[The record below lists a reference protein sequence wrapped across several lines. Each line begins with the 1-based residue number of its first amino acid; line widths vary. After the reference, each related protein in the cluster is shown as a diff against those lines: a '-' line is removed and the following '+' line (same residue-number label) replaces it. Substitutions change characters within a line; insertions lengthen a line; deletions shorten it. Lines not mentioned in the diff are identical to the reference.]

1 MVLLGSLSGACFSRT
16 PPPSQQVIP
25 IYSKQSGRL
34 EALMSDRDG
43 DGKLDTRA
51 LMDGAR
57 LKRIEIDR
65 NADGRPDRWE
75 YYASSG
81 ADTPATPIIERA
93 EEADGG
99 DGRITRREFYANGVI
114 DRAEEDTDAD
124 GRVDKWETYANG
136 SLRSVDL
143 DLTGAGRPSQR
154 LNYGAGGNVAAV
166 ETDADGDGVFA
177 PVPTEDRP

>member
-1 MVLLGSLSGACFSRT
+1 VVLLGSLSGACFSRT

-57 LKRIEIDR
+57 LNRVEIDR

-75 YYASSG
+75 YYASAG
-81 ADTPATPIIERA
+81 ADAPGTPLIERA
-93 EEADGG
+93 EEADGPE
-99 DGRITRREFYANGVI
+99 GRITRREVYADGVI
-114 DRAEEDTDAD
+114 DRAEEDTDGD
-124 GRVDKWETYANG
+124 GRIDKWEKYANG
-136 SLRSVDL
+136 SLLSVEL
-143 DLTGAGRPSQR
+143 DLIGAGRPSQR
-154 LNYGAGGNVAAV
+154 LNYGAGRNVASV
-166 ETDADGDGVFA
+166 ETDPDGDGVFV
-177 PVPTEDRP
+177 PVAAQGTP